1 MRCHSPYFSTH
12 NGAYACGRCAACLSS
27 RRRTWAG
34 RLILESYSHPQRSI
48 FTTLTYDREVSS
60 VSIRDCQLFIKK
72 LRKRVGKLRTFYVGE
87 YGDHTQRPHYHAILF
102 GISECLGGPV
112 RKLNSGFVC
121 VCPTCS
127 LIRETWGHGF
137 TSVGNFSERRA
148 MYIAGYVLK
157 KMTHRLDPRLEGREP
172 EFARMS
178 LNPGIGR
185 LSLGQLTA
193 VLRQYGRVVP
203 GGYQLGG
210 RLLPLGRYLRR
221 QIARDLSHGNEE
233 AEKRILGIADTVSKS
248 QKAMRILRA
257 YAWSIQEPV
266 DKVWLQVLDKEAQS
280 LVIPDF
286 PTIHT
291 GKTVERNV

>member
-12 NGAYACGRCAACLSS
+12 NGAYACGRCASCLST

-34 RLILESYSHPQRSI
+34 RLILESYSHPKRSV
-48 FTTLTYDREVSS
+48 FLTLTYDREISS
-60 VSIRDCQLFIKK
+60 VSIRDCQLFFKK
-72 LRKRVGKLRTFYVGE
+72 LRKRVGKIRYFYVGE
-87 YGDHTQRPHYHAILF
+87 YGDQTQRPHYHAILY
-102 GISECLGGPV
+102 GIPECLGGPV
-112 RKLNSGFVC
+112 RKIGNGFIC

-185 LSLGQLTA
+185 LSLGRLTDLIKA
-193 VLRQYGRVVP
+193 YQRVVP
-203 GGYQLGG
+203 GGYELGG

-221 QIARDLSHGNEE
+221 SIAKDLSHGNAQ
-233 AEKRILGIADTVSKS
+233 AEKAILGIADTVSKS
-248 QKAMRILRA
+248 QKAMSLLRA
-257 YAWSIQEPV
+257 YAWSVDKPV
-266 DKVWLQVLDKEAQS
+266 DKVWEEVLGIEAQKI
-280 LVIPDF
+280 VIPDF
-286 PTIHT
+286 PTIHI